1 MALLRMILH
10 YLTVH
15 VCEEMPRL
23 IVVHDSCRLI
33 ECTALARL
41 SLTMAQKK
49 ALHASL
55 DENLKHPAA
64 AIQSQAAVALCA
76 FCNAYISKASPE
88 ALARTTV
95 KHLQVSP
102 CTLCFLRFPEASIAA
117 KATSPCLQQS
127 NLPILVK
134 AACEHF
140 QQSLVG
146 SCLAVAAAFLKPFVG
161 AALSFSILSHLMQM
175 SLCGYGPC
183 LWLLEIVSH
192 RHSGLSCW

>member
-1 MALLRMILH
+1 MALLCMILH
-10 YLTVH
+10 YLSVH
-15 VCEEMPRL
+15 ICEGLPRL
-23 IVVHDSCRLI
+23 IIEPDSCRLI

-76 FCNAYISKASPE
+76 FCQAYISKASPE

-102 CTLCFLRFPEASIAA
+102 CALCFLRFP
-117 KATSPCLQQS
+117 
-127 NLPILVK
+127 
-134 AACEHF
+134 
-140 QQSLVG
+140 
-146 SCLAVAAAFLKPFVG
+146 
-161 AALSFSILSHLMQM
+161 
-175 SLCGYGPC
+175 
-183 LWLLEIVSH
+183 
-192 RHSGLSCW
+192 